1 MHAFIQLPR
10 LACLVRH
17 AAAYPQDEEI
27 RSEALSLVAE
37 LWALDV
43 SAAILSIMQTS
54 TSVVETPP
62 CPSIADI
69 VPTSLHFDS
78 IQTVILLTRY
88 WMLRNHLCGIL
99 EMMYR
104 KFPGHCA
111 GTLLPGIDVVREV
124 DKNAAVNV
132 AQSVPYSSSISPGLP
147 LVPMR
152 LLTPVGVSMGIWYR
166 TAQRLEAMI
175 GAGESALVL
184 SFQEELELEN
194 ARRMQTWVAE
204 QSYKIHAEWGIDPVP
219 LEMVQVALDA
229 MAGEEIPGWLPRRV
243 RFEEVGDEMV
253 MKLDYEN

>member
-27 RSEALSLVAE
+27 RAEALSLVAE

-43 SAAILSIMQTS
+43 SAPILSIMQTS

-99 EMMYR
+99 EMMY
-104 KFPGHCA
+104 KHFPSHCA
-111 GTLLPGIDVVREV
+111 GTLLPSIDAVREV
-124 DKNAAVNV
+124 DKKAAVNI

-152 LLTPVGVSMGIWYR
+152 LLAPVCISMGIWYR
-166 TAQRLEAMI
+166 TIQRLEAMI
-175 GAGESALVL
+175 GTGESALVL
-184 SFQEELELEN
+184 SFQEVLELEI

-204 QSYKIHAEWGIDPVP
+204 QSNNIYVGWGIDLVP
-219 LEMVQVALDA
+219 IEMVQVALDV
-229 MAGEEIPGWLPRRV
+229 MAGEQIPGWMPRRV